1 METRS
6 AYRTTS
12 LARLVT
18 LSSAQ
23 VQYIYCAALTCA
35 VNKLIP
41 GVFPAWETLQP
52 DCARP
57 ILFESQSISLSDHWS
72 CAVSRAMP
80 FDFFLAIVPQT
91 IRHLHRTK
99 GACLFFR
106 SYVLPDGR
114 FSLEMKLFQTEL
126 LVHALIALILS

>member
-6 AYRTTS
+6 AYRVTS

-41 GVFPAWETLQP
+41 GVFPAWETL
-52 DCARP
+52 AAGLRP
-57 ILFESQSISLSDHWS
+57 TD
-72 CAVSRAMP
+72 
-80 FDFFLAIVPQT
+80 
-91 IRHLHRTK
+91 
-99 GACLFFR
+99 
-106 SYVLPDGR
+106 
-114 FSLEMKLFQTEL
+114 
-126 LVHALIALILS
+126 LICEFNVT

>member
-35 VNKLIP
+35 VNKLMP
-41 GVFPAWETLQP
+41 GVFPAWETLIL
-52 DCARP
+52 AAGLRP
-57 ILFESQSISLSDHWS
+57 TDL
-72 CAVSRAMP
+72 
-80 FDFFLAIVPQT
+80 
-91 IRHLHRTK
+91 IREFNVT
-99 GACLFFR
+99 
-106 SYVLPDGR
+106 
-114 FSLEMKLFQTEL
+114 
-126 LVHALIALILS
+126 